1 MAGQIAHTPR
11 RNNPNPCKERH
22 RQGMKHSLFG
32 ALAAVRYDPLCL
44 LAALQYHSC
53 AAGAIKV

>member
-1 MAGQIAHTPR
+1 
-11 RNNPNPCKERH
+11 
-22 RQGMKHSLFG
+22 MKHSLFG